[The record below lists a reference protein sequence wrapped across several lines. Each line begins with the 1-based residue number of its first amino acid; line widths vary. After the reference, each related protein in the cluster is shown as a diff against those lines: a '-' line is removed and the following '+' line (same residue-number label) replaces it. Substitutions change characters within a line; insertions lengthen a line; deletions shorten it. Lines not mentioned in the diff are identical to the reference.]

1 MNASA
6 ATPRTLSRRNA
17 IIASVVA
24 FLCLAVMAYA
34 WGDNLKWGSP
44 SSPPETAGKPKE
56 ADEPDLI
63 EFPTE
68 KWAAAKLVVGPV
80 ESLPWTSEVWRTGK
94 LALDEDRQVHLA
106 PATEG
111 IIQEMRA
118 KIGQEAKAGEV
129 LAVLH
134 CKEVGQAKLELAKQR
149 LALEAAQSQQE
160 WTKTTS
166 TNIDALLQALD
177 QGMSLGDMESRF
189 RQKAMGDWRQQLMTA
204 YSRRQQFKSNFDR
217 TRELVS
223 TGSSSTSELER
234 ARSEYES
241 AEASLLSLRE
251 ELRFQNK
258 QQLRTTGQKLHEAES
273 GVQLSIT
280 QLQLLGL
287 TRAEAEAADPAKE
300 GAKAAL
306 VAMRA
311 PFAGTILSRH
321 GGLGE
326 RVGPQNQMFDL
337 ADLSTLWVQ
346 ADLPETELD
355 LVRGAVGRK
364 VRFRTMGTPALE
376 GEAEII
382 AAGEAVDP
390 ATRAVT
396 VLARTSNPE
405 RRLKP
410 GAFVEVQFKAQD
422 TASTLQ
428 APTSAIHMFGNQPA
442 VFVHEAGERFR
453 RRDVAIG
460 RTAAG
465 KTEILSGLS
474 VGQSIALEGGFA
486 LKSEMLR
493 GLMQGE

>member
-1 MNASA
+1 MNLRTTSKRDLSRHLVLLATALTSIGGAVTTYIFRERVFGSSA
-6 ATPRTLSRRNA
+6 AIATPEKKQDAESPEL
-17 IIASVVA
+17 VE
-24 FLCLAVMAYA
+24 FPEE
-34 WGDNLKWGSP
+34 KWG
-44 SSPPETAGKPKE
+44 
-56 ADEPDLI
+56 
-63 EFPTE
+63 
-68 KWAAAKLVVGPV
+68 AAKLALGQV
-80 ESLPWTSEVWRTGK
+80 ESLPWTSEAWRTGK
-94 LALDEDRQVHLA
+94 LSLDEDRQVHLA
-106 PATEG
+106 PAAEG
-111 IIQEMRA
+111 VIHEMRA
-118 KIGQEAKAGEV
+118 KIGQEVKAGDI
-129 LAVLH
+129 LAMLH

-166 TNIDALLQALD
+166 ANIDALLQALD
-177 QGMSLGDMESRF
+177 QGVSLGDIEQRF

-204 YSRRQQFKSNFDR
+204 YSRRQQIKSNFER
-217 TRELVS
+217 TRELVN
-223 TGSSSTSELER
+223 TGSSSASELER

-241 AEASLLSLRE
+241 AEAAFQALRE
-251 ELRFQNK
+251 ELRFLNK
-258 QQLRTTGQKLHEAES
+258 QQLRTVQQKLHEAES
-273 GVQLSIT
+273 GVHLSMT

-287 TRAEAEAADPAKE
+287 TRAEAESAEPAKE
-300 GAKAAL
+300 GARAAL

-346 ADLPETELD
+346 ADLPETELEM
-355 LVRGAVGRK
+355 VRGAVGRK
-364 VRFRTMGTPALE
+364 VRFRTMGAPALE

-390 ATRAVT
+390 MTRAVT
-396 VLARTSNPE
+396 VLARTANAD

-422 TASTLQ
+422 MASTFQ
-428 APTSAIHMFGNQPA
+428 VPSSAVHMVGNQPV
-442 VFVHEAGERFR
+442 VFVHEGGEKFR
-453 RRDVAIG
+453 RRDVAVG
-460 RTAAG
+460 RSAAG
-465 KTEILSGLS
+465 KTEILSGLT
-474 VGQSIALEGGFA
+474 VGQPIAIEGGFA